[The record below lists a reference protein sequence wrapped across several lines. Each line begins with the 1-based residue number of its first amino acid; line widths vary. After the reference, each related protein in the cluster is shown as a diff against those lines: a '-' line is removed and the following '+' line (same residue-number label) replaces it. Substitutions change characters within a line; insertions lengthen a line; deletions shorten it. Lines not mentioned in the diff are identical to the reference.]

1 MANHK
6 ETFIGIDV
14 SKKQLDVAIRP
25 DAKHKV
31 YPNNEQ
37 GIGQLASFLKPLSP
51 SLIVLEAT
59 GGIEVPCV
67 GVLAAEGLPVV
78 VVNPRQIRDFAKATG
93 RLAKTDA
100 IDAQTIARFGETVRP
115 EIRDLKSPEMQELA
129 ALNTR
134 RCQIIQM
141 ITAEKNR
148 LATATKWTREDIKR
162 HIAWLKES
170 LHEVNDELNKS
181 IRNSPVWREKDDLLQ
196 SVPGIGPV
204 ASATLLS
211 QLPELGMLNRK
222 QIAALVGVAPL
233 NRDSGM
239 MRGKRC
245 IWGGRA
251 GIRCALYMATLVA
264 TRFNPIISAFYHR
277 LCNAGKA
284 HKVALT
290 ACMRKLL
297 TILNS
302 MVRTNTRWSPV
313 SSANA

>member
-1 MANHK
+1 VSHK

-14 SKKQLDVAIRP
+14 CKKQLDVVALP
-25 DAKHKV
+25 EYKHKV
-31 YPNNEQ
+31 YANKGE
-37 GIGQLASFLKPLSP
+37 GISQLTSFLKSLSP
-51 SLIVLEAT
+51 ALIVLEAT
-59 GGIEVPCV
+59 GGFEMPCV
-67 GVLAAEGLPVV
+67 VALAAEGLPVV

-93 RLAKTDA
+93 KLAKTDA
-100 IDAQTIARFGETVRP
+100 IDAQTIARFGEAVHP
-115 EIRDLKSPEMQELA
+115 QVRDLKSPEMQELA
-129 ALNTR
+129 ALNAR
-134 RCQIIQM
+134 RCQIVQM

-148 LATATKWTREDIKR
+148 LATATKWTREDIKK

-170 LHEVNDELNKS
+170 LEDVNGELNKS

-204 ASATLLS
+204 SSATLLS
-211 QLPELGMLNRK
+211 RLPELGTLNRRE
-222 QIAALVGVAPL
+222 IAALVGVAPL
-233 NRDSGM
+233 NRDSGI

-251 GIRCALYMATLVA
+251 DIRTALYMATLAA
-264 TRFNPIISAFYHR
+264 TRFNPVIATFYRR

-297 TILNS
+297 TILNA
-302 MVRTNTRWSPV
+302 MVKNRSHWSPFCPEN
-313 SSANA
+313 S

>member
-1 MANHK
+1 VNQK

-14 SKKQLDVAIRP
+14 SKKQLDVAVLP

-31 YPNNEQ
+31 YSNNEQ
-37 GIGQLASFLKPLSP
+37 GIKQLTSFLKSLSP

-59 GGIEVPCV
+59 GGFEMPCV
-67 GVLAAEGLPVV
+67 GVLAAEGIPVV

-93 RLAKTDA
+93 RLAKTDT
-100 IDAQTIARFGETVRP
+100 IDAHTIAKFGETVRP
-115 EIRDLKSPEMQELA
+115 EIREIKNPEGQELA
-129 ALNTR
+129 ALNAR
-134 RCQIIQM
+134 RSQVIQM

-148 LATATKWTREDIKR
+148 LATATKWTREDIKK

-170 LHEVNDELNKS
+170 LDDVNDEIDKS

-211 QLPELGMLNRK
+211 QLPELGTLNRK

-233 NRDSGM
+233 NRDSGI
-239 MRGKRC
+239 MRGKRSV
-245 IWGGRA
+245 WGGRSS
-251 GIRCALYMATLVA
+251 IRCALYMATLVA
-264 TRFNPIISAFYHR
+264 TRFNPIISAFYRR

-297 TILNS
+297 TILNA
-302 MVRTNTRWSPV
+302 MMKNRVHWSPV
-313 SSANA
+313 CPVNS

>member
-1 MANHK
+1 MDHK

-14 SKKQLDVAIRP
+14 SKKQLDVAVLP
-25 DAKHKV
+25 DAKNKV
-31 YPNNEQ
+31 YSNNEQ
-37 GIGQLASFLKPLSP
+37 GIGRLTSFLKSLSP
-51 SLIVLEAT
+51 TLIVLEAT
-59 GGIEVPCV
+59 GGLEMPCV

-100 IDAQTIARFGETVRP
+100 IDARTIARFGEAVRP
-115 EIRDLKSPEMQELA
+115 EIRELKSPETQELA

-141 ITAEKNR
+141 ITSEKNR
-148 LATATKWTREDIKR
+148 LATATKWTREDIKENL
-162 HIAWLKES
+162 AWLKER
-170 LHEVNDELNKS
+170 LNGVNDELNKS

-211 QLPELGMLNRK
+211 QLPELGTLNRR

-233 NRDSGM
+233 NRDSGI

-245 IWGGRA
+245 VWGGRA
-251 GIRCALYMATLVA
+251 GIRTALYMATLVA
-264 TRFNPIISAFYHR
+264 TRFNPIIAAFYRR
-277 LCNAGKA
+277 LCKAGKA

-297 TILNS
+297 TILNA
-302 MVRTNTRWSPV
+302 MVKNNSHWSPV
-313 SSANA
+313 CPANS

>member
-1 MANHK
+1 MNHK

-14 SKKQLDVAIRP
+14 SKKQLDVAVLP

-31 YPNNEQ
+31 YANNEE
-37 GIGQLASFLKPLSP
+37 GIGQLTTFLKSLSP

-59 GGIEVPCV
+59 GGFEMPCV
-67 GVLAAEGLPVV
+67 GILAAEGLPVV

-100 IDAQTIARFGETVRP
+100 IDAQTIAKFGETVRP
-115 EIRDLKSPEMQELA
+115 EIRELKSPEMQELA

-148 LATATKWTREDIKR
+148 LSTATRWTREDIKENL
-162 HIAWLKES
+162 AWLKER
-170 LHEVNDELNKS
+170 LNGINDELNKS

-239 MRGKRC
+239 MRGKRSV
-245 IWGGRA
+245 WGGRA

-290 ACMRKLL
+290 ACMHKLL
-297 TILNS
+297 TILNA
-302 MVRTNTRWSPV
+302 MMKNRTHWSPV
-313 SSANA
+313 CPANS

>member
-1 MANHK
+1 MNHK

-14 SKKQLDVAIRP
+14 SKKQLDVAVLP
-25 DAKHKV
+25 DAKNKV

-37 GIGQLASFLKPLSP
+37 GIDHLTGFLKSLAPT
-51 SLIVLEAT
+51 LIVLEAT
-59 GGIEVPCV
+59 GGLEMPCV

-100 IDAQTIARFGETVRP
+100 IDARTIARFGEAVRP
-115 EIRDLKSPEMQELA
+115 EIREIKSPETQELA

-141 ITAEKNR
+141 ITSEKNR
-148 LATATKWTREDIKR
+148 LATATKWTREDIKENL
-162 HIAWLKES
+162 AWLKERLNS
-170 LHEVNDELNKS
+170 VNDELNKS

-211 QLPELGMLNRK
+211 QLPELGTLNRR

-233 NRDSGM
+233 NRDSGI

-245 IWGGRA
+245 VWGGRA
-251 GIRCALYMATLVA
+251 GIRTVLYMATLVA
-264 TRFNPIISAFYHR
+264 TRFNPIIAAFYRR

-297 TILNS
+297 TILNA
-302 MVRTNTRWSPV
+302 MVKNNSHWSPV
-313 SSANA
+313 CPANS

>member
-1 MANHK
+1 MNNK
-6 ETFIGIDV
+6 EIFVGIDV
-14 SKKQLDVAIRP
+14 SKKQLDVAILP

-31 YPNNEQ
+31 YANNEE
-37 GIGQLASFLKPLSP
+37 GIGQLTIFLKSLSP
-51 SLIVLEAT
+51 TLIVLEAT
-59 GGIEVPCV
+59 GGFEIPCV

-93 RLAKTDA
+93 KLAKTDA
-100 IDAQTIARFGETVRP
+100 IDAQTIARFGEAVRP
-115 EIRDLKSPEMQELA
+115 AIRELKSPEMQELA

-148 LATATKWTREDIKR
+148 LATATKWTREDIKENL
-162 HIAWLKES
+162 AWLKER
-170 LHEVNDELNKS
+170 LNGINDELNKS

-211 QLPELGMLNRK
+211 QLPELGTLNRR

-233 NRDSGM
+233 NRDSGI

-245 IWGGRA
+245 VWGGRA
-251 GIRCALYMATLVA
+251 GIRTALYMATLVA
-264 TRFNPIISAFYHR
+264 TRFNPVIAAFYRR

-290 ACMRKLL
+290 ACMHKLL
-297 TILNS
+297 TILNA
-302 MVRTNTRWSPV
+302 MVKNRSHWSPV
-313 SSANA
+313 CPENS

>member
-1 MANHK
+1 MASHK

-14 SKKQLDVAIRP
+14 SKKQLDVAVLP

-37 GIGQLASFLKPLSP
+37 GIGQLASFLKSLSP

-67 GVLAAEGLPVV
+67 GILAAEGLPVV

-148 LATATKWTREDIKR
+148 LATATKWTREDIKENL
-162 HIAWLKES
+162 AWLKER
-170 LHEVNDELNKS
+170 LNGVNDEIDKS

-211 QLPELGMLNRK
+211 QLPELGMLNQADCR
-222 QIAALVGVAPL
+222 VGRRCTPEQGQ
-233 NRDSGM
+233 RDDA
-239 MRGKRC
+239 R
-245 IWGGRA
+245 
-251 GIRCALYMATLVA
+251 
-264 TRFNPIISAFYHR
+264 
-277 LCNAGKA
+277 
-284 HKVALT
+284 
-290 ACMRKLL
+290 
-297 TILNS
+297 
-302 MVRTNTRWSPV
+302 
-313 SSANA
+313 

>member
-1 MANHK
+1 VNQK

-14 SKKQLDVAIRP
+14 SKKQLDVAVLP

-31 YPNNEQ
+31 YSNNEQ
-37 GIGQLASFLKPLSP
+37 GIKQLTSFLKSLSP

-59 GGIEVPCV
+59 GGFEMPCV
-67 GVLAAEGLPVV
+67 GVLAAEGIPVV

-93 RLAKTDA
+93 RLAKTDT
-100 IDAQTIARFGETVRP
+100 IDAHTIAKFGETVRP
-115 EIRDLKSPEMQELA
+115 EIREIKNPEGQELA
-129 ALNTR
+129 ALNAR
-134 RCQIIQM
+134 RSQVIQM

-148 LATATKWTREDIKR
+148 LATATKWTREDIKE
-162 HIAWLKES
+162 HIAWLKER
-170 LHEVNDELNKS
+170 LDDVNDEIDKS

-211 QLPELGMLNRK
+211 QLPELGTLNRK

-233 NRDSGM
+233 NRDSGI
-239 MRGKRC
+239 MRGKRSV
-245 IWGGRA
+245 WGGRSS
-251 GIRCALYMATLVA
+251 IRCALYMATLVA
-264 TRFNPIISAFYHR
+264 TRFNPIISAFYRR

-297 TILNS
+297 TILNA
-302 MVRTNTRWSPV
+302 MMKNRVHWSPV
-313 SSANA
+313 CPVNS

>member
-1 MANHK
+1 VNNK
-6 ETFIGIDV
+6 EIFVGIDV
-14 SKKQLDVAIRP
+14 SKKQLDVAILP

-31 YPNNEQ
+31 YANNEE
-37 GIGQLASFLKPLSP
+37 GIGQLTIFLKSLSP
-51 SLIVLEAT
+51 TLIVLEAT
-59 GGIEVPCV
+59 GGFEMPCV
-67 GVLAAEGLPVV
+67 GVMAAEGLPVV

-93 RLAKTDA
+93 KLAKTDA
-100 IDAQTIARFGETVRP
+100 IDAQTIARFGEAVRP
-115 EIRDLKSPEMQELA
+115 EIRELKSPEMQELA

-148 LATATKWTREDIKR
+148 LATATKWTREDIKENL
-162 HIAWLKES
+162 AWLKER
-170 LHEVNDELNKS
+170 LNGINDELNKS

-211 QLPELGMLNRK
+211 QLPELGTLNRR

-233 NRDSGM
+233 NRDSGI

-245 IWGGRA
+245 VWGGRA
-251 GIRCALYMATLVA
+251 DIRTALYMATLVA
-264 TRFNPIISAFYHR
+264 TRFNPVIAAFYRR

-290 ACMRKLL
+290 ACMHKLL

-302 MVRTNTRWSPV
+302 MVKNRSHWSPV
-313 SSANA
+313 WLENS

>member
-1 MANHK
+1 MASHK

-14 SKKQLDVAIRP
+14 SKKQLDVAVLP

-37 GIGQLASFLKPLSP
+37 GIGQLASFLKSLSP

-67 GVLAAEGLPVV
+67 GILAAEGLPVV

-115 EIRDLKSPEMQELA
+115 EIRELKSPEMQELA

-170 LHEVNDELNKS
+170 LDDVNDELNKS

-251 GIRCALYMATLVA
+251 GIRTALYMATLVA
-264 TRFNPIISAFYHR
+264 TRFNPIISAFYRR
-277 LCNAGKA
+277 LCNAGKS

-297 TILNS
+297 TILNA
-302 MVRTNTRWSPV
+302 MVRTNTHWSPICPV
-313 SSANA
+313 KP